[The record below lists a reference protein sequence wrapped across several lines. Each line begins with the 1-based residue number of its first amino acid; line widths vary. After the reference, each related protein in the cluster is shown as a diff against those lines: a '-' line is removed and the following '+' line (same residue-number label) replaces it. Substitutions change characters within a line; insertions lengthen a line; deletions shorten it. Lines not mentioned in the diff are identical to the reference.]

1 MPKIEASLSDL
12 LRLALIDDPESLAER
27 LEPLKAELDGMD
39 GDTVKIELNDTNR
52 PDLWTVEGVARGLR
66 CWEHGAGR
74 NLESMPGPTRE
85 ILVHKGLEGVRPF
98 IASFVGRGPALGEKG
113 LAALVGAQ
121 EKLCATMGRERR
133 TAAVGFYRLKG
144 IEFPVHYRAVP
155 PGTAFRALGT
165 DREMTLEEVL
175 ANTEAGMKYAG
186 LLKDFE
192 AWPFLVDDRGTPLSF
207 PPVLNSEGTGRV
219 APEDGD
225 LFCEVTGTD
234 LHTVQ
239 LLATILA
246 CDLEDRG
253 ARIEPVRVLYPVG
266 NVVVT
271 PVIHADTLTAGLDSI
286 TEITGLSIPGSDL
299 PWLLGKMDY
308 RRVTVDGGKV
318 TAVMPPYRRDGIHP
332 RDLVEDI
339 TIAYGL
345 NRIEPLL
352 PGDYTLGRAS
362 ADSML
367 ASSVKLLLVGAGC
380 EEIIRPVL
388 TSAQKITEQTLTPE
402 KPVSILNP
410 MTAEYSVV
418 GNTVLPCLLEVESVS
433 GHAAFPH
440 RLFTVGE
447 VLVRT
452 PENRLQTRWDLGVA
466 TAGAGMDF
474 GSAHSLLG
482 LLAHGRGLEL
492 KLAACDD
499 SRFIPGRCARVFL
512 EGIDSGVIGEFHPQV
527 LTAWGI
533 PVPVSGFE
541 VDLEALRG

>member
-1 MPKIEASLSDL
+1 MPKIEASLPDL
-12 LRLALIDDPESLAER
+12 LRLARIKDPEGLAER
-27 LEPLKAELDGMD
+27 LEPLKAELDGIE

-66 CWEHGAGR
+66 CWEHGAG
-74 NLESMPGPTRE
+74 NSLDHMPEPTRE
-85 ILVHKGLEGVRPF
+85 IMVHHGLEGVRPF
-98 IASFVGRGPALGEKG
+98 IASFVCRGPALGERG

-133 TAAVGFYRLKG
+133 TAAVGFYRLNG

-155 PGTAFRALGT
+155 PETLFRALGT
-165 DREMTLEEVL
+165 DREMTLKEVL
-175 ANTEAGMKYAG
+175 GNTEAGMKYAG
-186 LLKDFE
+186 LLRGFE
-192 AWPFLVDDRGTPLSF
+192 AWPFLSDDRGTPLSF

-219 APEDGD
+219 VPEDGD

-239 LLATILA
+239 LLSTILA

-253 ARIEPVRVLYPVG
+253 ASIEPVRVVYPNG
-266 NVVVT
+266 NAVVT
-271 PVIHADTLTAGLDSI
+271 PVIHTDTLTTSLPSI
-286 TEITGLSIPGSDL
+286 TETTGLDIPGPDL
-299 PWLLGKMDY
+299 PGLLGKMDY
-308 RRVTVDGGKV
+308 RRVTVDGGEV

-362 ADSML
+362 AESML

-388 TSAQKITEQTLTPE
+388 TSAQKITGLTLTPG
-402 KPVSILNP
+402 KPVSITNP

-418 GNTVLPCLLEVESVS
+418 SNTLLPCLLEVESVS

-452 PENRLQTRWDLGVA
+452 PEGRLITRWNLGIV

-474 GSAHSLLG
+474 GSSHSLLG
-482 LLAHGRGLEL
+482 LLAHGRGLPL
-492 KLAACDD
+492 KLEACDD

-512 EGIDSGVIGEFHPQV
+512 DGIDSGVIGEFHPAV

-533 PVPVSGFE
+533 PVPASGLE
-541 VDLEALRG
+541 VTLEALRG

>member
-12 LRLALIDDPESLAER
+12 LRLARIKAPEGLAER
-27 LEPLKAELDGMD
+27 LEPLKAELDGID

-52 PDLWTVEGVARGLR
+52 PDLWTLEGVARGLR
-66 CWEHGAGR
+66 CWEHGTGMSLD
-74 NLESMPGPTRE
+74 NMPEPTRE
-85 ILVHKGLEGVRPF
+85 IVVHQGLEGIRPF
-98 IASFVGRGPALGEKG
+98 IASFVSRGPALGEKG
-113 LAALVGAQ
+113 LAALVGSQ

-155 PGTAFRALGT
+155 PGTAFHALGT
-165 DREMTLEEVL
+165 DSGTTLNEVL
-175 ANTEAGMKYAG
+175 GNTEAGMKYAG
-186 LLKDFE
+186 LLKGFK
-192 AWPFLVDDRGTPLSF
+192 AYPFLTDDRGTPLSF

-219 APEDGD
+219 VPEDGD

-253 ARIEPVRVLYPVG
+253 ATIEPVRVVYPDG
-266 NVVVT
+266 TAVVT
-271 PVIHADTLTAGLDSI
+271 PVIYTDTLTTSLRSI
-286 TEITGLSIPGSDL
+286 TEITGLSIPGTEL
-299 PWLLGKMDY
+299 PGLLGKMDY
-308 RRVTVDGGKV
+308 RRVFVDGGNV

-388 TSAQKITEQTLTPE
+388 TSAQKITELTLTPE
-402 KPVSILNP
+402 RPVAITNP

-452 PENRLQTRWDLGVA
+452 PEGCLSTRWDLGAV

-482 LLAHGRGLEL
+482 LLAHGRGLAL

-512 EGIDSGVIGEFHPQV
+512 GGIDSGVIGEFHPQV

-533 PVPVSGFE
+533 PVPASGFE
-541 VDLEALRG
+541 VNLEALRG

>member
-12 LRLALIDDPESLAER
+12 LRLARIPDPASLAER
-27 LEPLKAELDGMD
+27 LEPLKAELDGIE

-52 PDLWTVEGVARGLR
+52 PDLWTLEGVARGLR
-66 CWEHGAGR
+66 CWEHGAGKS
-74 NLESMPGPTRE
+74 LASLPAPTRE
-85 ILVHKGLEGVRPF
+85 IIVHPGLEGVRPF
-98 IASFVGRGPALGEKG
+98 IASFACRGGALGEKG
-113 LAALVGAQ
+113 LEALVGSQ

-133 TAAVGFYRLKG
+133 TAAVGFYRLEG
-144 IEFPVHYRAVP
+144 IVFPVHYKAVS
-155 PGTAFRALGT
+155 PGTVFRALGT
-165 DREMTLEEVL
+165 EREMTLEEVL
-175 ANTEAGMKYAG
+175 RNTDSGVKYAG
-186 LLKDFE
+186 LLRGFE
-192 AWPFLVDDRGTPLSF
+192 TLPFLTDDRGTPLSF

-219 APEDGD
+219 VPEDGN

-253 ARIEPVRVLYPVG
+253 ARVEPVRVVYPDG
-266 NVVVT
+266 KAVVT
-271 PVIHADTLTAGLDSI
+271 PVVYTDTLSASLESIAG
-286 TEITGLSIPGSDL
+286 ITGISIPGKDL
-299 PWLLGKMDY
+299 PGLLGKMDY
-308 RRVTVDGGKV
+308 RSVTVDRGKV

-332 RDLVEDI
+332 HDLVEDI
-339 TIAYGL
+339 AIAYGL

-362 ADSML
+362 GESML
-367 ASSVKLLLVGAGC
+367 ASSVKSILVGAGC

-388 TSAQKITEQTLTPE
+388 TSAQKVTVQTLTPE
-402 KPVSILNP
+402 RPVSITNP

-418 GNTVLPCLLEVESVS
+418 GNTLLPCLLEVESVS

-447 VLVRT
+447 VLVRGNGGYLKT
-452 PENRLQTRWDLGVA
+452 CWNLGLV
-466 TAGAGMDF
+466 TAGSGMDF

-482 LLAHGRGLEL
+482 LLAHGRTLPLRLE
-492 KLAACDD
+492 AFDD

-512 EGIDSGVIGEFHPQV
+512 DGVDSGVIGEFHPQV
-527 LTAWGI
+527 LNSWGI

-541 VDLEALRG
+541 VSLEALRG

>member
-1 MPKIEASLSDL
+1 MPKIEACLSDL
-12 LRLALIDDPESLAER
+12 LRLALIDGAEGLAER
-27 LEPLKAELDGMD
+27 LEPLKAELDGID

-52 PDLWTVEGVARGLR
+52 PDLWTVEGVARALR
-66 CWEHGAGR
+66 CWKHGPGR
-74 NLESMPGPTRE
+74 NLASMPAPTRE
-85 ILVHKGLEGVRPF
+85 IVVHPGLESVRPF
-98 IASFVGRGPALGEKG
+98 IASFVSRGGALGERG
-113 LAALVGAQ
+113 LDALVGAQ

-144 IEFPVHYRAVP
+144 ISFPVHYRAVSP
-155 PGTAFRALGT
+155 RTAFHALGT
-165 DREMTLEEVL
+165 DHEMTLEEVL
-175 ANTEAGMKYAG
+175 GNTEAGLKYSG
-186 LLKDFE
+186 LLSGFRTY
-192 AWPFLVDDRGTPLSF
+192 PFLSDDSGTPLSF

-219 APEDGD
+219 LPGDGD

-253 ARIEPVRVLYPVG
+253 ARVEPVRVLYPG
-266 NVVVT
+266 GKAVVT
-271 PVIHADTLTAGLDSI
+271 PVIHADTLTASLSD
-286 TEITGLSIPGSDL
+286 ITGITGISIPGPEL
-299 PWLLGKMDY
+299 PRLLGKMDY
-308 RRVTVDGGKV
+308 SSVTVGDGRV

-352 PGDYTLGRAS
+352 PADYTLGRAS
-362 ADSML
+362 SESML
-367 ASSVKLLLVGAGC
+367 ASSVKLILVGAGC

-388 TSAQKITEQTLTPE
+388 SSAQKISVQTLTPDR
-402 KPVSILNP
+402 PVSITNP

-418 GNTVLPCLLEVESVS
+418 SNTVLPCLLEVESVS

-447 VLVRT
+447 VLSRGT
-452 PENRLQTRWDLGVA
+452 GGRLETRWSLGLV

-474 GSAHSLLG
+474 GSSHSLLG
-482 LLAHGRGLEL
+482 LLAHSRGLAL
-492 KLAACDD
+492 KLEACDD
-499 SRFIPGRCARVFL
+499 SRFIPGRSARVL
-512 EGIDSGVIGEFHPQV
+512 LDGIDSGVIGEFHPHV
-527 LTAWGI
+527 LTSWGI
-533 PVPVSGFE
+533 PVPASGFE
-541 VDLEALRG
+541 VTLESLRG

>member
-12 LRLALIDDPESLAER
+12 LRLARIHDPQGLAER
-27 LEPLKAELDGMD
+27 LEPLKAELDGIE

-66 CWEHGAGR
+66 CWEHGAG
-74 NLESMPGPTRE
+74 NSLDHMPEPTRE
-85 ILVHKGLEGVRPF
+85 IMVHQGLEGVRPF
-98 IASFVGRGPALGEKG
+98 IASFVSRGPALGEKG
-113 LAALVGAQ
+113 LAALVSSQ

-133 TAAVGFYRLKG
+133 TAAVGFYRLDG
-144 IEFPVHYRAVP
+144 IVFPVQYRAVP
-155 PGTAFRALGT
+155 PETLFRALGT
-165 DREMTLEEVL
+165 DREMTLREVL
-175 ANTEAGMKYAG
+175 GNTEAGMKYAG
-186 LLKDFE
+186 LLQAFD
-192 AWPFLVDDRGTPLSF
+192 AWPFLSDDRGTRLSF

-219 APEDGD
+219 TPEDGD

-253 ARIEPVRVLYPVG
+253 ARIEPVRVVYPG
-266 NVVVT
+266 GRAVVT
-271 PVIHADTLTAGLDSI
+271 PVVHADTLTTSLRGI
-286 TEITGLSIPGSDL
+286 TLVTGLSMPGADL
-299 PWLLGKMDY
+299 PGLLGKMDY
-308 RRVTVDGGKV
+308 RRVTVDGGEV

-352 PGDYTLGRAS
+352 PGGYTLGRAS
-362 ADSML
+362 SESML

-388 TSAQKITEQTLTPE
+388 TSAQKITGQTLTPG
-402 KPVSILNP
+402 KPVSITNP

-418 GNTVLPCLLEVESVS
+418 SNTVLPSLLEVESVS

-452 PENRLQTRWDLGVA
+452 PEGGLITRWNLGIV
-466 TAGAGMDF
+466 TAGSGMDF
-474 GSAHSLLG
+474 GSSHSLLG

-492 KLAACDD
+492 KLAACED

-512 EGIDSGVIGEFHPQV
+512 DGIDSGVIGEFHPAV

-533 PVPVSGFE
+533 PVPASGLE
-541 VDLEALRG
+541 VTLEALRG

>member
-12 LRLALIDDPESLAER
+12 LRLARIQDHDDLARR
-27 LEPLKAELDGMD
+27 LEPLKAELDGIE

-66 CWEHGAGR
+66 CWDHGPGR
-74 NLESMPGPTRE
+74 SLDSLPEPTRE
-85 ILVHKGLEGVRPF
+85 ILVHQGLENVRPF
-98 IASFVGRGPALGEKG
+98 IASFISRGPALGEKG
-113 LAALVGAQ
+113 LAALVGSQ

-133 TAAVGFYRLKG
+133 TAAVGFYRLRG

-155 PGTAFRALGT
+155 PDTAFRALGT
-165 DREMTLEEVL
+165 EQEMTLKEVL
-175 ANTEAGMKYAG
+175 GNTEAGLKYAG
-186 LLKDFE
+186 LLSGFK
-192 AWPFLVDDRGTPLSF
+192 AYPFLSDDRGTPLSF

-253 ARIEPVRVLYPVG
+253 ATIEPVRVVYPEG
-266 NVVVT
+266 NAVVT
-271 PVIHADTLTAGLDSI
+271 PVIHTDTLTTSLCSI
-286 TEITGLSIPGSDL
+286 TEITGLSIPPTEL
-299 PWLLGKMDY
+299 PGLLGKIDY
-308 RRVTVDGGKV
+308 RRVTVEGGNV

-388 TSAQKITEQTLTPE
+388 TSAQKVTEQTLTPE
-402 KPVSILNP
+402 KPVAITNP

-452 PENRLQTRWDLGVA
+452 PESRLTTRWNLGVT

-482 LLAHGRGLEL
+482 LLAHARGLEL
-492 KLAACDD
+492 KLTASDD
-499 SRFIPGRCARVFL
+499 SRFIPGRSARVFL

-533 PVPVSGFE
+533 PVPASGFE
-541 VDLEALRG
+541 VTLEALRG

>member
-12 LRLALIDDPESLAER
+12 LRLARIKDPESLAER
-27 LEPLKAELDGMD
+27 LEPLKAELDGIE

-52 PDLWTVEGVARGLR
+52 PDLWTLEGVARGLR
-66 CWEHGAGR
+66 CWDHGAGKS
-74 NLESMPGPTRE
+74 LDSMPEPTRE
-85 ILVHKGLEGVRPF
+85 ILVHQGLEGVRPF
-98 IASFVGRGPALGEKG
+98 IASFVSRGPALGEKG
-113 LAALVGAQ
+113 LAALMGSQ

-133 TAAVGFYRLKG
+133 TAAVGFYRLEG
-144 IEFPVHYRAVP
+144 IGFPVHYRAVP
-155 PGTAFRALGT
+155 PETPFRALGT
-165 DREMTLEEVL
+165 DREMTLKEVL
-175 ANTEAGMKYAG
+175 GNTEAGMKYAG
-186 LLKDFE
+186 LLSGFK
-192 AWPFLVDDRGTPLSF
+192 ACPFLSDDRGTPLSF

-219 APEDGD
+219 VPEDGD

-253 ARIEPVRVLYPVG
+253 ARIEPVRVVYPSG
-266 NVVVT
+266 NAVVT
-271 PVIHADTLTAGLDSI
+271 PVIYTDTLTTNLRSI
-286 TEITGLSIPGSDL
+286 TETTGLDIPGPDL
-299 PWLLGKMDY
+299 PGLLGKMDY
-308 RRVTVDGGKV
+308 RRVTLDGGNV

-367 ASSVKLLLVGAGC
+367 ASALKLLLVGAGC

-388 TSAQKITEQTLTPE
+388 TSARKITEQTLTPE

-418 GNTVLPCLLEVESVS
+418 SNTVLPCLLEVESVS

-447 VLVRT
+447 VLQRT
-452 PENRLQTRWDLGVA
+452 PEGRLRTRWNLGAV

-482 LLAHGRGLEL
+482 LLAHGRGLSL

-499 SRFIPGRCARVFL
+499 SRFIPGRSARVFL
-512 EGIDSGVIGEFHPQV
+512 DGTDSGVIGEFHPQV

-533 PVPVSGFE
+533 PVPASGFE
-541 VDLEALRG
+541 VTLEALRG